1 MPKPAP
7 NDVTDVTAK
16 APAPDYL
23 AGLDALAGEA
33 AGHEQQ
39 ATADAQAAQQKRE
52 QTEADTLAEDLA
64 SALAMAASV
73 AEPAMWWLTPEQFKQ
88 YWGES
93 VQKGIAGPGAEIMR
107 RHGVSMGDLFTQ
119 YGPYIALA
127 GALGPSTLATV
138 AAYKREKAKAIAT
151 QQRGPDASNQAG

>member
-1 MPKPAP
+1 MPKPSPENVTDVTPKPAP
-7 NDVTDVTAK
+7 
-16 APAPDYL
+16 DYS
-23 AGLDALAGEA
+23 GLDALAGEA

-39 ATADAQAAQQKRE
+39 ASAEAQAAQQKRE
-52 QTEADTLAEDLA
+52 KTEADTLADDLA

-93 VQKGIAGPGAEIMR
+93 VQRGIAASGAEIMR

-138 AAYKREKAKAIAT
+138 AAYKREKAKAIE
-151 QQRGPDASNQAG
+151 QQKRGTHAPDQAG